1 MASEKQI
8 AANRRNAQKST
19 GPRTPE
25 GKARVCL
32 NALRHGLSAR
42 VVVLP
47 DENAEEFH
55 QLCDDLET
63 EWQPQ
68 GRTEQYLL
76 EQMAVAQWKSARA
89 ERVEAALLQA
99 EDLSDDDLKWHD
111 RLQQQQFRLQR
122 AYLKA
127 LKDLRVLQK
136 ERPAQPL
143 AEPAPM
149 EDMPDMRDAPQNL
162 TEESQSPAP
171 PPPPTCPPGWNPNG
185 YSDREPLVQTRFI
198 LQSIERGKLAP
209 DGGRQ

>member
-19 GPRTPE
+19 GPKTPE

-143 AEPAPM
+143 AEPAPA
-149 EDMPDMRDAPQNL
+149 EDIEDAPQNL

-171 PPPPTCPPGWNPNG
+171 PPPPTCPPGWNPDG
-185 YSDREPLVQTRFI
+185 YSDREPLVQSRFI
-198 LQSIERGKLAP
+198 LQSIERGKLTR
-209 DGGRQ
+209 DGGPQ

>member
-1 MASEKQI
+1 
-8 AANRRNAQKST
+8 
-19 GPRTPE
+19 
-25 GKARVCL
+25 
-32 NALRHGLSAR
+32 
-42 VVVLP
+42 VLP
-47 DENAEEFH
+47 DENAAEFH

-127 LKDLRVLQK
+127 FKDLRVLQK

-143 AEPAPM
+143 AEPAPA
-149 EDMPDMRDAPQNL
+149 EDMQDAPQNL

-185 YSDREPLVQTRFI
+185 NSDREPLVQTRFI
-198 LQSIERGKLAP
+198 LQSIERGKLTP
-209 DGGRQ
+209 DGSPQ